1 MAQAVPFRVAVCG
14 LFMRRLLP
22 IVLLVAAALAAQ
34 PALAK
39 SRIKDIVEIEGMRE
53 NQLTGQGL
61 VTGLNGTGDNLRNCP
76 MTQQMLVAW
85 MERQGV
91 NVRGAT
97 MNAKNVAFVNVTA
110 KLPPFATPGS
120 PIDITVSASCDAKSL
135 LGGTLVVTA
144 LQGADGNTYAV
155 GQGTVQTGAVSAS
168 GASGTSVSRGVPTSG
183 RIASGATVEREV
195 GWKMSALKNVR
206 LNLRNPDFTTSH
218 RIADVVNGRYPGS
231 AVADNAS
238 IITVTPP
245 GGADVTGFL
254 TSIENLEVEPDNPAK
269 VVIDEV
275 NGVITIGDAVRLS
288 TVAVQQGNL
297 TITVQE
303 STAVSQPSPLSRV
316 GQTVSAPVS
325 NVKVDEDK
333 GKGFVILQNG
343 GSLKSLVDGL
353 NKLGVS
359 VRDMESIL
367 QNLKRQGALQAD
379 LEVL

>member
-1 MAQAVPFRVAVCG
+1 
-14 LFMRRLLP
+14 MRRLLP
-22 IVLLVAAALAAQ
+22 LTLLVLAAFAAE

-61 VTGLNGTGDNLRNCP
+61 VVGLSGTGDNLRNCP
-76 MTQQMLVAW
+76 MTQQASVAW
-85 MERQGV
+85 MERQGT
-91 NVRGAT
+91 NVRGST
-97 MNAKNVAFVNVTA
+97 LNTKNMAFVNVTA
-110 KLPPFATPGS
+110 KLPAFATPGS
-120 PIDITVSASCDAKSL
+120 PIDITVASLCDAKSL

-155 GQGTVQTGAVSAS
+155 GQGTVQTGAVSAG
-168 GASGTSVSRGVPTSG
+168 GASGSSVSRGVPTSG

-195 GWKMSALKNVR
+195 GWKMSELKRVR
-206 LNLRNPDFTTSH
+206 LNLRNPDFTTSR
-218 RIADVVNGRYPGS
+218 RIADVVNGRYPGT
-231 AVADNAS
+231 AVSENAA
-238 IITVTPP
+238 IVTITPP
-245 GGADVTGFL
+245 GGADVTGYI

-275 NGVITIGDAVRLS
+275 NGVITIGESVRLS

-303 STAVSQPSPLSRV
+303 STAVSQPSPLARV
-316 GQTVSAPVS
+316 GSTVASPVS
-325 NVKVDEDK
+325 QVKVDEDK
-333 GKGFVILQNG
+333 GKGFVVLQNG
-343 GSLKSLVDGL
+343 ASLKSLVDGL

>member
-1 MAQAVPFRVAVCG
+1 
-14 LFMRRLLP
+14 MRRLIPL
-22 IVLLVAAALAAQ
+22 VLLTAAAFAAL

-120 PIDITVSASCDAKSL
+120 PIDITVAASCDAKSL

-168 GASGTSVSRGVPTSG
+168 GASGSSVSRGVPTSG

-195 GWKMSALKNVR
+195 GWKMSELKNVR
-206 LNLRNPDFTTSH
+206 LNLRNPDFTTS
-218 RIADVVNGRYPGS
+218 RRVADVVNGRIPGA

-245 GGADVTGFL
+245 DGGDVTGFL

-303 STAVSQPSPLSRV
+303 STAVSQPSPLSRG
-316 GQTVSAPVS
+316 GQTTAVPVS

-353 NKLGVS
+353 NRLGVS

>member
-1 MAQAVPFRVAVCG
+1 
-14 LFMRRLLP
+14 MRRLLP
-22 IVLLVAAALAAQ
+22 LALLVLAAFSAQ

-76 MTQQMLVAW
+76 MTQQMLVGW

-91 NVRGAT
+91 NVRGAV
-97 MNAKNVAFVNVTA
+97 MNSKNVAFVNVTA
-110 KLPPFATPGS
+110 KLPAFSTPGS
-120 PIDITVSASCDAKSL
+120 PIDITVAASCDAKSL

-168 GASGTSVSRGVPTSG
+168 GASGSSISRGVPTSG

-195 GWKMSALKNVR
+195 GWKMSELKSVR
-206 LNLRNPDFTTSH
+206 LNLRNADFTTSR
-218 RIADVVNGRYPGS
+218 RIADVINGRYPGT
-231 AVADNAS
+231 AVADNAA
-238 IITVTPP
+238 IVTVTPP
-245 GGADVTGFL
+245 GGSDITAYV
-254 TSIENLEVEPDNPAK
+254 TSIENLEVEPDNPAR

-275 NGVITIGDAVRLS
+275 NGVISIGKSVRLS

-303 STAVSQPSPLSRV
+303 STAVSQPAPFSRT
-316 GQTVSAPVS
+316 GTTTASPVS
-325 NVKVDEDK
+325 QVKVDEDK
-333 GKGFVILQNG
+333 GKGFVVLQDG
-343 GSLKSLVDGL
+343 GSLQSLVDGL
-353 NKLGVS
+353 GALGLS
-359 VRDMESIL
+359 VRDMESIM

-379 LEVL
+379 LEVF

>member
-1 MAQAVPFRVAVCG
+1 
-14 LFMRRLLP
+14 MRRLLSLS
-22 IVLLVAAALAAQ
+22 LLLAAAFAAQ

-61 VTGLNGTGDNLRNCP
+61 VIGLNNTGDNLRNCP

-91 NVRGAT
+91 NVRGT
-97 MNAKNVAFVNVTA
+97 VMNAKNTAFVNVTA
-110 KLPPFATPGS
+110 ELPPFATPGS
-120 PIDITVSASCDAKSL
+120 PIDITVASACDAKSL
-135 LGGTLVVTA
+135 LGGTLVVTP

-155 GQGTVQTGAVSAS
+155 GQGTVQTGAVSAT
-168 GASGTSVSRGVPTSG
+168 GASGSSISRGVPTSG

-195 GWKMSALKNVR
+195 GWKMDSLKTIR

-218 RIADVVNGRYPGS
+218 RIADVINGKFPGT
-231 AVADNAS
+231 AVADNS
-238 IITVTPP
+238 SVVSVTPP
-245 GGADVTGFL
+245 AGDGASSFITM
-254 TSIENLEVEPDNPAK
+254 IENLEVEPDNAAK

-275 NGVITIGDAVRLS
+275 NGVITIGEAVRLS

-297 TITVQE
+297 TITIQE
-303 STAVSQPSPLSRV
+303 STAVSQPNPLSA
-316 GQTVSAPVS
+316 GTTTATPVS
-325 NVKVDEDK
+325 NVKVDEEK
-333 GKGFVILQNG
+333 GKGFVVLKNGSSLQ
-343 GSLKSLVDGL
+343 SLVDGL
-353 NKLGVS
+353 GKLGVS

-367 QNLKRQGALQAD
+367 QNLKRQGALQAE